1 MVVVDSHLFAWCLQ
15 RLPDLL
21 PSTAQLNVKMSET
34 QNLADQLAN
43 RFTADDQEQSALKKM
58 LPGLKLHFG
67 SRLYLTLGF
76 YSQMFLLQRNS
87 TGQKVLAESARS
99 GWQQGNI

>member
-1 MVVVDSHLFAWCLQ
+1 MVAWCLQ

-21 PSTAQLNVKMSET
+21 PSTAQLNVKMSEA

-67 SRLYLTLGF
+67 R
-76 YSQMFLLQRNS
+76 Q
-87 TGQKVLAESARS
+87 VLSNTRVLIADVSVSA
-99 GWQQGNI
+99 